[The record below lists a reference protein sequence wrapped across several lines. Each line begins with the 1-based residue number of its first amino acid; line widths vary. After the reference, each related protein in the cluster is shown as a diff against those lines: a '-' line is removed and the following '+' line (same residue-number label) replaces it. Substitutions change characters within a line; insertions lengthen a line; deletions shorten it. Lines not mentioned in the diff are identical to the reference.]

1 MTAATQSRPADAPR
15 PAVASASAVAAGP
28 RGPLEEHRRTTER
41 VRESLTR
48 GVAYVKEQDR

>member
-1 MTAATQSRPADAPR
+1 MTAAAQSRPVDVPR
-15 PAVASASAVAAGP
+15 PPVATGP
-28 RGPLEEHRRTTER
+28 RGQLEEHRRTTER